1 MKFVFLMLAAF
12 AGLVWW
18 MLLGEPNYTETVIA
32 EWAVDDLSEMT
43 NDVNNAGGTI
53 DPNVSN
59 DGNGALRLEFTAP
72 GLVNL
77 YKVWGEGE
85 DLSFRQ
91 LVYEAQVKTEHASGP
106 VFLVM
111 QAGVTGGPGDGMPV
125 IGLDKAITGTNDWT
139 TMQIGAGNPGN
150 AKHFGSVLQIESRGT
165 GTVWI
170 DDVRLISRQV
180 H

>member
-1 MKFVFLMLAAF
+1 MKFVFLLLAAF
-12 AGLVWW
+12 AAAIWW
-18 MLLGEPNYTETVIA
+18 MLLGEPNYTDTVIA
-32 EWAVDDLSEMT
+32 EWSVDDTSEMT
-43 NDVNNAGGTI
+43 SDVNRIGATI

-59 DGNGALRLEFTAP
+59 DGNGSLRIEFTQP

-77 YKVWGEGE
+77 YKVWGDGE

-111 QAGVTGGPGDGMPV
+111 QAGVNGPPSEGMPV
-125 IGLDKAITGTNDWT
+125 IGLDKAISGTNDWT
-139 TMQIGAGNPGN
+139 TMAVWAGNPGN
-150 AKHFGSVLQIESRGT
+150 AKHFGSTLQIESRGT
-165 GTVWI
+165 GTVWV
-170 DDVRLISRQV
+170 DDVKLLSRQV